1 MKTQKHQQTVIEFSI
16 HAKNALLDR
25 VKFYRGCGANQ
36 SSLKSLLR
44 AIHRFAPSGGWCFV
58 GMSRLAEQAGVS
70 LSTVRRGLT
79 MLVGMGLVSE
89 QRKPKSQGGGF
100 KFDYRWQVCWGRL
113 NGYVQDFQEQERQAW
128 LDAMNAGEWEDVVVE
143 LGSDP
148 TEGWTD
154 ESDDWVTEEATD
166 GAKDGELA
174 TEGPTDGPVEP
185 GDSVKQRVGD
195 FVQDT
200 SVVDKARAAGASDAL
215 IMSVVEVFLANRS
228 RPENQWGPEALH
240 YRIRTLAEGQSPME
254 GWFRG
259 NRVSP
264 AEVMRAAEVAR
275 SRDRE
280 RQDEVS
286 QRIQLIRYGRKQG
299 ASNEQINQAL
309 AKRGWEL
316 LPVYE
321 RMEVATCSN

>member
-16 HAKNALLDR
+16 QSKNSLLDR

-44 AIHRFAPSGGWCFV
+44 AIHRFAPTGGWCFV
-58 GMSRLAEQAGVS
+58 GMKRLSEQAGVS

-100 KFDYRWQVCWGRL
+100 KFDYRWQVCWARL
-113 NGYVQDFQEQERQAW
+113 SGYVQDFQDQERQAW
-128 LDAMNAGEWEDVVVE
+128 LYAMNDGEWEDVAVE
-143 LGSDP
+143 
-148 TEGWTD
+148 WD
-154 ESDDWVTEEATD
+154 EPEEFTEEATE
-166 GAKDGELA
+166 GSLA
-174 TEGPTDGPVEP
+174 TDGPTDGPESPERSEP
-185 GDSVKQRVGD
+185 SDSVKQRVGD

-200 SVVDKARAAGASDAL
+200 SVVDKARAAGADDEL
-215 IMSVVEVFLANRS
+215 ILAVVSVWLANRS
-228 RPENQWGPEALH
+228 RPENRWGPAALH
-240 YRIRTLAEGQSPME
+240 YRLRNLAGGQVPTA
-254 GWFRG
+254 GWFKG

-264 AEVMRAAEVAR
+264 PEVMQAANAAR
-275 SRDRE
+275 SRERE
-280 RQDEVS
+280 QQDEVS
-286 QRIQLIRYGRKQG
+286 QRIQLIRYGRQRG
-299 ASNEQINQAL
+299 ATNEQINRAL

-321 RMEVATCSN
+321 TREVATCNS

>member
-16 HAKNALLDR
+16 QSKNSLLDR

-44 AIHRFAPSGGWCFV
+44 AIHRFAPTGGWCFV
-58 GMSRLAEQAGVS
+58 GMKRLSEQAGVS

-100 KFDYRWQVCWGRL
+100 KFDYRWQVCWPRL
-113 NGYVQDFQEQERQAW
+113 SGYVQDFQDQERQAW
-128 LDAMNAGEWEDVVVE
+128 LDAMNDGEWEDVAVE
-143 LGSDP
+143 
-148 TEGWTD
+148 WD
-154 ESDDWVTEEATD
+154 EPKEFTEEATE
-166 GAKDGELA
+166 GSLA
-174 TEGPTDGPVEP
+174 TDGPTDGPESSESSEP

-200 SVVDKARAAGASDAL
+200 SVVDKARAAGADDEL
-215 IMSVVEVFLANRS
+215 ILAVVSVWLANRS
-228 RPENQWGPEALH
+228 RPENRWGPEALH
-240 YRIRTLAEGQSPME
+240 YRLKTLAGGQVPTE
-254 GWFRG
+254 GWFKG

-264 AEVMRAAEVAR
+264 PEVMQAAESVR
-275 SRDRE
+275 SRERE
-280 RQDEVS
+280 QQDEVS
-286 QRIQLIRYGRKQG
+286 QRIQLIRYGRQRG
-299 ASNEQINQAL
+299 ATNEQINRAL

-321 RMEVATCSN
+321 QPVSCVGVG